1 MSIIGR
7 KKEPAEKGAAAS
19 DSPPSALLVRVGAK
33 GQSYPLSRQAVVGRL
48 DSCDI
53 PINDSSVSREHARIN
68 QMGDDYSVE
77 DLGSTNGTMVNGQ
90 TIRGVVR
97 LKPGDMITFGSV
109 EFRLER
115 DASQGFRFA
124 SPRPA
129 ETSGGTGVFPLVSE
143 QNGETDP
150 PAQPQVEEDESD
162 HLLNEPPQED
172 LRPYTAPIKSP
183 AQQAASAIRVPP
195 KPATEPPATIAEP
208 PSEALAEKR
217 AIDQRPLSQP
227 ASIVEPPSQTPTEAN
242 AVLDEVR
249 STTARLNDLI
259 EQLTQQADENRA
271 HLKEARTQLTDQ
283 QSQQNERVR
292 SLQSALQ
299 DVPEQSVP
307 ESEIATLRKT
317 LAELSHDPRDIELL
331 VKLGRH
337 TSTITA
343 MVEEHTKLRQI
354 AAGIQEKLSQGD

>member
-7 KKEPAEKGAAAS
+7 KKEAAEKGAAAS
-19 DSPPSALLVRVGAK
+19 DAPPSALLVRVGGK
-33 GQSYPLSRQAVVGRL
+33 GQPYPLGGQAVVGRL

-115 DASQGFRFA
+115 DASQGFKFA
-124 SPRPA
+124 APQRT

-143 QNGETDP
+143 PKVSESKVEADA
-150 PAQPQVEEDESD
+150 PAQSQAEEDQSD
-162 HLLNEPPQED
+162 QMLNEAPQED
-172 LRPYTAPIKSP
+172 LRPYTAPIQSP
-183 AQQAASAIRVPP
+183 AKQAAAAIPAPPVP
-195 KPATEPPATIAEP
+195 AAEPPASIAQ
-208 PSEALAEKR
+208 S
-217 AIDQRPLSQP
+217 
-227 ASIVEPPSQTPTEAN
+227 PSQAPTEADG
-242 AVLDEVR
+242 VLDEVR
-249 STTARLNDLI
+249 STSERLNELVA
-259 EQLTQQADENRA
+259 QLMQHAAESRA
-271 HLKEARTQLTDQ
+271 QLKEARTQLTDQ
-283 QSQQNERVR
+283 QSQQNERVQ

-299 DVPEQSVP
+299 DVPEHSVP
-307 ESEIATLRKT
+307 EAEIAALQGT
-317 LAELSHDPRDIELL
+317 LAELSHYPRDIELL

-337 TSTITA
+337 AATIIA
-343 MVEEHTKLRQI
+343 MVAEHTKLRQI
-354 AAGIQEKLSQGD
+354 AVDIQERLSQDG